1 VLKIIIRTHTILTY
15 SYRGDNM
22 ALNLKVISISL
33 TTVFIAVF
41 GLFYIFDNISN
52 LMKLCETNKNLNIC
66 TLGSLP
72 VIVLVALLMIG
83 GLIMIINITA
93 YILLSGR
100 TRV

>member
-1 VLKIIIRTHTILTY
+1 
-15 SYRGDNM
+15 M
-22 ALNLKVISISL
+22 AYNLKVIGISL
-33 TTVFIAVF
+33 ITVFVAVL
-41 GLFYIFDNISN
+41 GLFYIVDNIGK
-52 LMKLCETNKNLNIC
+52 LMNACETNKNLNIC

-72 VIVLVALLMIG
+72 VIILVALMIIG

>member
-1 VLKIIIRTHTILTY
+1 
-15 SYRGDNM
+15 M
-22 ALNLKVISISL
+22 AYNWKVIGISL

-41 GLFYIFDNISN
+41 GLFYIFDNISSI
-52 LMKLCETNKNLNIC
+52 MKMCETDKNLNIC

-72 VIVLVALLMIG
+72 VIILIALLIIG

>member
-1 VLKIIIRTHTILTY
+1 
-15 SYRGDNM
+15 M
-22 ALNLKVISISL
+22 ALNLKVIGISL
-33 TTVFIAVF
+33 ISIFIAVF
-41 GLFYIFDNISN
+41 GLFYIVDNIGK
-52 LMKLCETNKNLNIC
+52 LMRACETNKNLNIC

-72 VIVLVALLMIG
+72 VIVLVALLIIG

>member
-1 VLKIIIRTHTILTY
+1 
-15 SYRGDNM
+15 M

-33 TTVFIAVF
+33 LCIFIAVF
-41 GLFYIFDNISN
+41 GLFYIVDNIGK
-52 LMKLCETNKNLNIC
+52 LMRACETNKNLNIC

-72 VIVLVALLMIG
+72 VIVLVALLIIG